1 MGEQDTETL
10 REILES
16 LRRTLED
23 HMESEAA
30 FRPKVEE
37 LIVVLERLKGVVT
50 FLKVVIYIGGIGW
63 AILSWAKDHVKL

>member
-1 MGEQDTETL
+1 MGEQETETL
-10 REILES
+10 REIMES

-23 HMESEAA
+23 HMEVEAA

-50 FLKVVIYIGGIGW
+50 FLKVLLYISGTAW
-63 AILSWAKDHVKL
+63 AVLVWVRDHVKF

>member
-1 MGEQDTETL
+1 MGEQETETL
-10 REILES
+10 RELLES

-23 HMESEAA
+23 HMEAEAA

-50 FLKVVIYIGGIGW
+50 FLKVLLYISGTAW
-63 AILSWAKDHVKL
+63 AVFAWARDHVKF